1 MVGSMAVLRAAVA
14 DGNLAI
20 VRKLISNKHTVQA
33 VDPDT
38 GWPILFYA
46 IKYSKTEI
54 IQYLLEHEYKDTI
67 QRDFKGNTALIIAC
81 RYKNIQAF
89 NLYLRRFPQSF
100 FLENNFGETPI
111 FVAAQNGLRQIVSSL
126 LDLGID
132 VNIVDKEGS
141 TLLHHASAYGFYE
154 TVAMLLER
162 GASPNIKNNAG
173 WTPSDWAYSSDIKDY
188 LNECVNALSEKKP
201 IKLRSDSTKSS
212 TASPYYTPPKLDL
225 RSLF

>member
-141 TLLHHASAYGFYE
+141 TL
-154 TVAMLLER
+154 
-162 GASPNIKNNAG
+162 PG